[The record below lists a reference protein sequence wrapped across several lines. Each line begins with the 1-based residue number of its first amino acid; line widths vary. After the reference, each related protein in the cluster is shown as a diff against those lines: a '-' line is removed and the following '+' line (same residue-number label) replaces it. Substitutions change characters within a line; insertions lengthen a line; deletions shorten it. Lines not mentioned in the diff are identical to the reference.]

1 MNPIRRREAERTP
14 PRSPKIR
21 TVPASGKA
29 RQLRILIVVVFPAPF
44 APRNPTTSF
53 SPTVK
58 ETSSRTRTLRR
69 QNPVGYD
76 FTSPST
82 SMTGRGTLIVF
93 AAP

>member
-1 MNPIRRREAERTP
+1 MKPIRRREAERTP
-14 PRSPKIR
+14 PGSPKSR

-58 ETSSRTRTLRR
+58 EISSRTRTLRR

-76 FTSPST
+76 FMSPST
-82 SMTGRGTLIVF
+82 SMMAWGALIVF
-93 AAP
+93 SGP